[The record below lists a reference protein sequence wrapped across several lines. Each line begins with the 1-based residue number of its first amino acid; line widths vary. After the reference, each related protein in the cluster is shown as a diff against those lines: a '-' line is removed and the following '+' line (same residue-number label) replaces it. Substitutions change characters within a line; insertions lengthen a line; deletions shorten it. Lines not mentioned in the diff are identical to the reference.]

1 MSDIDPLV
9 IILIIF
15 SLFSV
20 ASVIYFYTKLIDLV
34 KDIRSLNSDIMV
46 LQSKEFARD
55 DRINNLSK
63 MVYDN
68 ANSINYLNTEVFGN
82 EE

>member
-1 MSDIDPLV
+1 MSDIGQW
-9 IILIIF
+9 ILILALVGI
-15 SLFSV
+15 V
-20 ASVIYFYTKLIDLV
+20 AVLYCKFLDII
-34 KDIRSLNSDIMV
+34 KDIRSLNSDVMV

-68 ANSINYLNTEVFGN
+68 ANDINYLNTEVFGD
-82 EE
+82 EES

>member
-1 MSDIDPLV
+1 MMSDIVQWMLILV
-9 IILIIF
+9 LAGI
-15 SLFSV
+15 V
-20 ASVIYFYTKLIDLV
+20 AVLYFKFLDVI

-68 ANSINYLNTEVFGN
+68 ANSINYLNTEVFGD

>member
-1 MSDIDPLV
+1 MSDI
-9 IILIIF
+9 IQWILF
-15 SLFSV
+15 LALAGTV
-20 ASVIYFYTKLIDLV
+20 AVLYLKFLDLI

-68 ANSINYLNTEVFGN
+68 ANSINYLNTEVFGD

>member
-1 MSDIDPLV
+1 MMSDIGPLV
-9 IILIIF
+9 IVF

-20 ASVIYFYTKLIDLV
+20 ASVIYLYTKLIDLV

-68 ANSINYLNTEVFGN
+68 ANSINYLNTEVFGD

>member
-1 MSDIDPLV
+1 MSDI
-9 IILIIF
+9 IQWILI
-15 SLFSV
+15 LALAGAV
-20 ASVIYFYTKLIDLV
+20 ALLYCKILDLI

-68 ANSINYLNTEVFGN
+68 ANNINYLNTEVFGD

>member
-1 MSDIDPLV
+1 MSN
-9 IILIIF
+9 IIQWM
-15 SLFSV
+15 LFLALAGTV
-20 ASVIYFYTKLIDLV
+20 AVIYFKLIDLI
-34 KDIRSLNSDIMV
+34 KNIRSLNSDIMV

-68 ANSINYLNTEVFGN
+68 ANSINYLNTEVFGD

>member
-1 MSDIDPLV
+1 MSDIGQW
-9 IILIIF
+9 ILI
-15 SLFSV
+15 L
-20 ASVIYFYTKLIDLV
+20 ALV
-34 KDIRSLNSDIMV
+34 GIVVVLYCKFLDIIKDIRSLNSDIMV

-68 ANSINYLNTEVFGN
+68 ANNINYLNTEVFGD

>member
-1 MSDIDPLV
+1 MSDIGQW
-9 IILIIF
+9 ILI
-15 SLFSV
+15 LALVGTV
-20 ASVIYFYTKLIDLV
+20 ALLYYKILDLI

-68 ANSINYLNTEVFGN
+68 ANSINYLNTEVFGD

>member
-1 MSDIDPLV
+1 MSDIV
-9 IILIIF
+9 QWILI
-15 SLFSV
+15 L
-20 ASVIYFYTKLIDLV
+20 ALV
-34 KDIRSLNSDIMV
+34 GIVTVLCLEIRDRIKDIRSLKSDIMV

-68 ANSINYLNTEVFGN
+68 ANSINYLNTEVFGD

>member
-1 MSDIDPLV
+1 MSDIGQW
-9 IILIIF
+9 ILI
-15 SLFSV
+15 LALVGTV
-20 ASVIYFYTKLIDLV
+20 ALLYCKILDLI

-68 ANSINYLNTEVFGN
+68 ANSINYLNTEVFGD

>member
-1 MSDIDPLV
+1 
-9 IILIIF
+9 
-15 SLFSV
+15 
-20 ASVIYFYTKLIDLV
+20 
-34 KDIRSLNSDIMV
+34 MV

-68 ANSINYLNTEVFGN
+68 ANSINYLNTEVFGD

>member
-1 MSDIDPLV
+1 MSDIVQWMLILALV
-9 IILIIF
+9 GIVTVLCFEIRDRI
-15 SLFSV
+15 
-20 ASVIYFYTKLIDLV
+20 
-34 KDIRSLNSDIMV
+34 KDIRSLKSDIMV

-68 ANSINYLNTEVFGN
+68 ANDINYLNTEVFGD

>member
-1 MSDIDPLV
+1 MSDIV
-9 IILIIF
+9 QWILILALTGVVTTLYF
-15 SLFSV
+15 SFLDS
-20 ASVIYFYTKLIDLV
+20 I
-34 KDIRSLNSDIMV
+34 KDIRSLKSDIIV

-68 ANSINYLNTEVFGN
+68 SNSINYLNTEVFGD
-82 EE
+82 ED